1 MRRITAPIVLLAVC
15 AARAWGQAPSAPE
28 IRHAVDVV
36 YPSLVR
42 IAVVASSFRNGREAK
57 GEVFGSGTII
67 SADGYVVT
75 NHHVAGKG
83 TRIVCTLSDRT
94 EVPADLVG
102 TDPMS
107 DIAVL
112 KLRPAAPRTF
122 PFASFGDSASVKA
135 GDPVLALGS
144 PLALSQSVTLGIVS
158 NRDMVMPVEFGTDVS
173 LDGEDVGSVVRWIG
187 HDAAIYPG
195 NSGGPLVNVRGEI
208 IGVNELSFGLS
219 AAIPSAVV
227 KPVAQALIAE
237 RRVRRAW
244 IGVELQ
250 PRVSTQH
257 GPGALVSWVEPGSPA
272 AQAGIESGDVITAIG
287 SHTIDVQFAEQLP
300 LANAFIA
307 GLTPGDAVAVDAV
320 RAGGVRHLRV
330 TPVERSAALAQPLE
344 LLEWGMV
351 ASDITPTMAREMA
364 RASTSGVRILSVR
377 AGGAAQQAKA
387 PLAEDDVIVE
397 VDGRPIATVA
407 DLQRF
412 TSQALSGAG
421 QASVLVAIDREQERR
436 LAVVRLARMH
446 TEQPPAE
453 ARRAWLAI
461 AFQVLEPPLAE
472 RLGLKGQTGVR
483 VTRVIDPALPL
494 RVGDVILAIDGNP
507 VRASSPGDEEVFLSM
522 LRQYRSG
529 ATPTLTVH
537 RDGADVPVQVGVR
550 LAPRQPRELPRHND
564 ETFGFSVRALAESDQ
579 DDPTLQDVRSG
590 LVVAGVEPGS
600 WASLARLRRDDV
612 IVAVDGEPVGDVDA
626 LAARM
631 DRAASAHQT
640 SVVLKVRRGV
650 RTVFVELKP
659 GWRGAGPG

>member
-1 MRRITAPIVLLAVC
+1 MRRIAGPILLILAFASGAV
-15 AARAWGQAPSAPE
+15 AQAPSAPE
-28 IRHAVDVV
+28 IRQAVDAV

-42 IAVVASSFRNGREAK
+42 IAVVASTFRNGRESK

-83 TRIVCTLSDRT
+83 TRITCTLSDRT

-112 KLRPAAPRTF
+112 KLRPASPRTF

-158 NRDMVMPVEFGTDVS
+158 NRDMVMPVEFGADVS
-173 LDGEDVGSVVRWIG
+173 LDGENVGSVVRWIG

-208 IGVNELSFGLS
+208 IGVNELSYGLS
-219 AAIPSAVV
+219 AAIPAAVV
-227 KPVAQALIAE
+227 KPVAQALIKE
-237 RRVRRAW
+237 QHVRRAW

-250 PRVSTQH
+250 PRVSTQRE
-257 GPGALVSWVEPGSPA
+257 PGALVAWVEPGSPA
-272 AQAGIESGDVITAIG
+272 AGAGIESGDVITAIA
-287 SHTIDVQFAEQLP
+287 SHPIDVQFAEQLP

-307 GLTPGDAVAVDAV
+307 GLKTGTAVSLDLT
-320 RAGGVRHLRV
+320 RSGSPRHLAV
-330 TPVERSAALAQPLE
+330 TPAERTAAQAQPLE
-344 LLEWGMV
+344 LLEWGVV
-351 ASDITPTMAREMA
+351 ASDITPAMAREMA
-364 RASTSGVRILSVR
+364 RASTSGVRIMSLR
-377 AGGAAQQAKA
+377 GGGAAQQAKS

-397 VDGRPIATVA
+397 ADGLPIANVA

-412 TSQALSGAG
+412 TSQALSDKT
-421 QASVLVAIDREQERR
+421 QASVLVAVDREQERR

-494 RVGDVILAIDGNP
+494 RVGDVIVAIDGTA
-507 VRASSPGDEEVFLSM
+507 VRASAPGDEEVFLAM
-522 LRQYRSG
+522 LRQYRPG

-537 RDGADVPVQVGVR
+537 RGDVDMPVQVSVR
-550 LAPRQPRELPRHND
+550 LAPRQPRELPRRD
-564 ETFGFSVRALAESDQ
+564 DQTFGFSVRALAESDR
-579 DDPTLQDVRSG
+579 DDPTLQDVKSG

-600 WASLARLRRDDV
+600 WAALARLRRDDV
-612 IVAVDGEPVGDVDA
+612 IVAVDGEAVSDVDA
-626 LAARM
+626 LSTHM
-631 DRAASAHQT
+631 DKAASTHQP
-640 SVVLKVRRGV
+640 SIVLKVRRGV

-659 GWRGAGPG
+659 GWRGTGPG